1 MSVDPAEISQLESL
15 PIASLWVGGHVTA
28 PHEVSEL
35 IVNLA
40 RAATLTTRVTVG
52 AAALV
57 LPLYN
62 PAVVAKQVADM
73 DRYSGG
79 RIALGVAIGGDYPE
93 EFRACGVPL
102 ERRGARLS
110 EQISLL
116 REFWGGNPVNHAGRF
131 YHIEDAR
138 VHPPPLQGSSLP
150 IIVAGRQKG
159 ARRRAALL
167 GDGWMPYFYSVRQ
180 YGESVAEI
188 QELARAAG
196 RDLSKFGWYH
206 YMFVLLEDDEERARS
221 LAAQL
226 LGARFR
232 GVPGQDFSPLV
243 DHVAA
248 VGSVEQVTRR
258 LQRYR
263 DAGVRHFILAPLSA
277 AAERTQMVAR
287 ILREVVPLVV

>member
-1 MSVDPAEISQLESL
+1 
-15 PIASLWVGGHVTA
+15 LWVGGHVTA
-28 PHEVSEL
+28 PHEVPEL

-40 RAATLTTRVTVG
+40 RVGALTTRVTVG

-57 LPLYN
+57 LPLYH
-62 PAVVAKQVADM
+62 PAIVAKQVADM

-79 RIALGVAIGGDYPE
+79 RMALGVAIGGDYPE

-102 ERRGARLS
+102 EDRGARLS

-116 REFWGGNPVNHAGRF
+116 REFWTGNPVNHAGRF
-131 YHIEDAR
+131 YQIEDAR
-138 VHPPPLQGSSLP
+138 VHPPPPQGSALP
-150 IIVAGRQKG
+150 IIVAGRQKA

-188 QELARAAG
+188 QELAQAAG
-196 RDLSKFGWYH
+196 RDLGQFGWYH
-206 YMFVLLEDDEERARS
+206 YLFVLLEDDEQRARS
-221 LAAQL
+221 LAARF
-226 LGARFR
+226 LGGRFR
-232 GVPGQDFSPLV
+232 GVPGQDFRPLV

-258 LQRYR
+258 LQSYR
-263 DAGVRHFILAPLSA
+263 DAGVRHFILAPLCA
-277 AAERTQMVAR
+277 VAERVQMVTR
-287 ILREVVPLVV
+287 ILDEVIPLVV